1 LQEPKRLLRK
11 SFFCLKDRDVDKDYM
26 TF

>member
-11 SFFCLKDRDVDKDYM
+11 SFFCLKDRDVDKGYM

>member
-11 SFFCLKDRDVDKDYM
+11 SFFYLKKYICYN
-26 TF
+26 TFDGL